1 MIIDTEQWV
10 VVGVFVFIFIAS
22 QLLISPT
29 FGITHANNR
38 KLKKRLAEIIASN
51 GEIETSI
58 VKQKYLLHLGR
69 VARILELFP
78 GIKHLSML
86 LEKAGYRQLAYR
98 VTLVMGLIIIVLSIL
113 AWEYFHHI
121 AIVFGVF
128 VTGILLPIWWL
139 KKKAA
144 TRLETFEAQLPEAL
158 QMMSRALRTGYSFL
172 ESMKIV
178 AMEMAE
184 PISQEFKLT
193 YDEITYGRDVDVAFA
208 LMTERMPSL
217 SLVSMTTAI
226 MIQKETGGNLS
237 EVLMRISLVLNARFK
252 LQRRVKVIA
261 AEGVM
266 SAWILLSLPFVLFF
280 VLSLMNGEYFK
291 PLYESPDRMTYLGIF
306 LGLEVV
312 AGIWI
317 RFIINID
324 V

>member
-1 MIIDTEQWV
+1 
-10 VVGVFVFIFIAS
+10 
-22 QLLISPT
+22 
-29 FGITHANNR
+29 
-38 KLKKRLAEIIASN
+38 
-51 GEIETSI
+51 
-58 VKQKYLLHLGR
+58 
-69 VARILELFP
+69 
-78 GIKHLSML
+78 
-86 LEKAGYRQLAYR
+86 
-98 VTLVMGLIIIVLSIL
+98 
-113 AWEYFHHI
+113 
-121 AIVFGVF
+121 
-128 VTGILLPIWWL
+128 
-139 KKKAA
+139 
-144 TRLETFEAQLPEAL
+144 
-158 QMMSRALRTGYSFL
+158 MMSRALRTGYSFL

-193 YDEITYGRDVDVAFA
+193 YDEITYGRDVDVDFA